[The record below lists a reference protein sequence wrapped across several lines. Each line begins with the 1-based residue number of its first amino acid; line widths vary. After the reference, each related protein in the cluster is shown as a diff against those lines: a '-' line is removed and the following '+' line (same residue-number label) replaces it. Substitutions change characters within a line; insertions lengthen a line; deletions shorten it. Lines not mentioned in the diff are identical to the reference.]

1 MNYNTSNPNLPIMI
15 AVNPMHRY
23 VADSV
28 ALIFRLEQKRLGI
41 VATSIFLDV
50 EQNQALLII
59 PAIVLA
65 EILYLSERNRIVAT
79 LQDVRNYMDRFS
91 SCQEQPLTFDIIATA
106 ESITDIP
113 ELHDRLIVATAVY
126 LSAPVITKDA
136 KISHSI
142 HVQTIW

>member
-1 MNYNTSNPNLPIMI
+1 M
-15 AVNPMHRY
+15 NPMNRY

-28 ALIFRLEQKRLGI
+28 ALIFRLEQKRLGAL
-41 VATSIFLDV
+41 ATSIFLDA
-50 EQNQALLII
+50 EQDQALLII
-59 PAIVLA
+59 PAMVFA
-65 EILYLSERNRIVAT
+65 EILYLSERNRIGVT
-79 LQDVRNYMDRFS
+79 LQDVQNYMKQFP

-126 LSAPVITKDA
+126 LSAPVITKDT
-136 KISHSI
+136 KISNSS